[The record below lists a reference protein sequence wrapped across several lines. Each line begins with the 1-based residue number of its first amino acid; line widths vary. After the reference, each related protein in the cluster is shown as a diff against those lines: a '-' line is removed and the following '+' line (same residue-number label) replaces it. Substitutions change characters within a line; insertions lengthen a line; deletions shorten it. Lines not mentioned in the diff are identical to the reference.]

1 MTNQNKDRLD
11 FVDAVVHELKT
22 SVTAIIV
29 SVELLGEELRPDE
42 KSVLGRLIQS
52 ITRNAHSI
60 DERLSLLSETGEM
73 LSDNAHF
80 KPEPIKMKEI
90 IQNVAMQLYPAVQS
104 KKQYLTLEVPESLPA
119 ARADKQYL
127 EQILITL
134 MTNAS
139 KFTPDEGKI
148 TVNVSRQ
155 RTNLIVQVSD
165 TGIGIPAEEQDR
177 IFEPYYQ
184 VNSDKNSQKDYTGK
198 ERFQRSGGL
207 GLAIAKFLV
216 ELHRGKIWL
225 ESEVGQGSSFFF
237 SLPTVAAI
245 ESSSN

>member
-1 MTNQNKDRLD
+1 MKDQEKDRLD

-29 SVELLGEELRPDE
+29 SVELLGAELRPDE

-80 KPEPIKMKEI
+80 KPEPIRMKEI
-90 IQNVAMQLYPAVQS
+90 IQNVASQLYPAVQS
-104 KKQYLTLEVPESLPA
+104 KRQSLTLEVPESIPD
-119 ARADKQYL
+119 ARADRQYL

-139 KFTPDEGKI
+139 KFTPEEGKI
-148 TVNVSRQ
+148 KVNVSRQ
-155 RTNLIVQVSD
+155 KTNLIVRVSD

-184 VNSDKNSQKDYTGK
+184 VNSDKNSRKDYTGR
-198 ERFQRSGGL
+198 ERRQGSGGL

>member
-1 MTNQNKDRLD
+1 MTDQKKDRLD
-11 FVDAVVHELKT
+11 FVDAVIHELKT

-29 SVELLGEELRPDE
+29 SVELLGDELRPEE

-52 ITRNAHSI
+52 ITRNARSI

-73 LSDNAHF
+73 ISGNAHF
-80 KPEPIKMKEI
+80 QPEPIQMKEI
-90 IQNVAMQLYPAVQS
+90 IQNVATQLYPTVQS
-104 KKQYLTLEVPESLPA
+104 KRQSLTLEIPDSIPA
-119 ARADKQYL
+119 ARADRQYL
-127 EQILITL
+127 EQILLTL

-139 KFTPDEGKI
+139 KFTPEEGKI
-148 TVNVSRQ
+148 KVSVR
-155 RTNLIVQVSD
+155 RERNKLIVRVSD

-184 VNSDKNSQKDYTGK
+184 VNYNNSSQTDYSDV
-198 ERFQRSGGL
+198 ERRKRSGGL
-207 GLAIAKFLV
+207 GLAIAKFLI

-237 SLPTVAAI
+237 SLPAVAAI

>member
-1 MTNQNKDRLD
+1 MTDQKKDRLD

-22 SVTAIIV
+22 SLTAIIV
-29 SVELLGEELRPDE
+29 SVELLADELNPEE

-73 LSDNAHF
+73 LADNPRF
-80 KPEPIKMKEI
+80 QPEPIDMKDI
-90 IQNVAMQLYPAVQS
+90 VQDVATQLYPSVQS
-104 KKQYLTLEVPESLPA
+104 KKQVLTLEVPDSISP
-119 ARADKQYL
+119 ARADRQYL
-127 EQILITL
+127 EQILLTL

-139 KFTPDEGKI
+139 KFTPEDGSIKVGVRQEGLK
-148 TVNVSRQ
+148 
-155 RTNLIVQVSD
+155 LIVRVSD
-165 TGIGIPAEEQDR
+165 TGIGIPVDEQDR

-184 VNSDKNSQKDYTGK
+184 VNRNNNSRTTNVDNAGIQK
-198 ERFQRSGGL
+198 SGGL

-216 ELHRGKIWL
+216 ELHRGNIWL
-225 ESEVGQGSSFFF
+225 ESKIGQGSIFYF
-237 SLPTVAAI
+237 SLPTAAAI